1 MKNLA
6 IIFVCM
12 LAFQMASVDAIK
24 CYVCTDTTSNCA
36 TNPTDGCAAC
46 YIVKSSASA
55 NGFSINT
62 VSKECAPSAGTAGC
76 TTATVSGAS

>member
-24 CYVCTDTTSNCA
+24 CYVCSDATSNCA
-36 TNPTDGCAAC
+36 TNPTDGCTAC

-55 NGFSINT
+55 SGISINT
-62 VSKECAPSAGTAGC
+62 VAKTCSTTSGSGC
-76 TTATVSGAS
+76 TTATVNGAS